1 MSQQELA
8 DRVYVTQQTV
18 SKWEQDDSLNDYSKI
33 KAVAGELGVSFGYLT
48 NGTIPEW
55 VLNDEIFS
63 PERMYTRMKT
73 FAEEEKFDQ
82 TTKALA
88 YAREKFEGKTRKT
101 SVGAQKTV
109 PYFIHPLMM
118 ACHAHAMGISLIVMN
133 SLYTLMM
140 ACHAHAMGIRDDEVL
155 AVILLHDVCEDCGV
169 EAKDLPF
176 DKSIIHSVDLLTKS
190 KKEGETEDEMDKRY
204 YAAIEKDSTA
214 SIVKAIDRC
223 NNVSLMALSFTDEKL
238 REYINETEKF
248 VMPLIRHIKQGD
260 AKYND
265 AAFLITYQLRSSIET
280 IKSLLMRNQN

>member
-1 MSQQELA
+1 MGIGSRICEAREKIGMSQQELA

-18 SKWEQDDSLNDYSKI
+18 SRWEKDNSLVDYTKI
-33 KAVAGELGVSFGYLT
+33 KAVAEELGVSFGYLT
-48 NGTIPEW
+48 NDIIPEW
-55 VLNDEIFS
+55 VLNDEIFN
-63 PERMYTRMKT
+63 PDHMYTRMKT
-73 FAEEEKFDQ
+73 FAEDEKLEQ
-82 TTKALA
+82 TRQALA

-101 SVGAQKTV
+101 SIGAQKTV
-109 PYFIHPLMM
+109 PYFIHP
-118 ACHAHAMGISLIVMN
+118 
-133 SLYTLMM
+133 LMM

-176 DKSIIHSVDLLTKS
+176 DKNIIHSVDLLTKS

-248 VMPLIRHIKQGD
+248 VMPLIKHIKQGD

>member
-33 KAVAGELGVSFGYLT
+33 KAVAGELGVSFGYLA

-109 PYFIHPLMM
+109 PYFIHP
-118 ACHAHAMGISLIVMN
+118 
-133 SLYTLMM
+133 LMM